1 MTQLYFCDATILTIG
16 YGDLVPTVDVGRGL
30 VFPYS
35 VIGTVML
42 GLVIASFTRFLA
54 DLGENKVV
62 KHHAEKKRIK
72 ALQEADTIKDD
83 SNSKDLPSK
92 STNVLNMAT
101 ANRGTGESDCFRLR
115 LKSIFNKIFDKA
127 LPLLFYER
135 RTIQAL
141 QLHDSRARF
150 REMRRIQ
157 ESTNTFKRYTALII
171 SIITFN
177 IVWAGGAIV
186 FWQAEKS
193 VQDMTYFRAL
203 YFCYVSLLTIGYGD
217 LAPKS
222 TAGRPFFVVWS
233 LVAVPIM
240 TILISSMSDT
250 VIMNF
255 KDATFYIGD
264 LLVLPTKAAWAKWLY
279 KFRWIMKKTAP
290 SRQNQKQKM
299 IQRWQLENSQQAT
312 EDEISEN
319 NRYNDHNDLDEKR
332 STTSRRRPLSDSNYA
347 FRLATAIQRVTG
359 YVKSKK
365 DVKFSYDE
373 WAEFISLFQF
383 LLNSTEMDMP
393 EGELDDSQLQWDWIG
408 EKSPLMSNQSEAE
421 FVLDK
426 LLESLI
432 NYSQMLR
439 KQHRM
444 QRAQSSIRSIDRPY
458 SHEAPRQ
465 IHGENDVDD
474 GNAQLAK

>member
-1 MTQLYFCDATILTIG
+1 MRIAFLHQILISMQLYFCDATILTIG
-16 YGDLVPTVDVGRGL
+16 YGDLVPTDDIGRGL

-54 DLGENKVV
+54 DLGENKVI
-62 KHHAEKKRIK
+62 KHHAEKKRIQ
-72 ALQEADTIKDD
+72 ALQEANTTKNN
-83 SNSKDLPSK
+83 SNPNQGLSDPR
-92 STNVLNMAT
+92 NGLNT
-101 ANRGTGESDCFRLR
+101 TSANKGTGESNGYSVRQRNAFHKLC
-115 LKSIFNKIFDKA
+115 DKA
-127 LPLLFYER
+127 LPLLSLHKR
-135 RTIQAL
+135 RTVQAL
-141 QLHDSRARF
+141 QLHDPRARF

-157 ESTNTFKRYTALII
+157 ESTSTFKRYTTLTI
-171 SIITFN
+171 SVITFT

-264 LLVLPTKAAWAKWLY
+264 LLVLPTKTAWANWLY
-279 KFRWIMKKTAP
+279 KFRWIMKKTKP
-290 SRQNQKQKM
+290 SMQNRKEKM
-299 IQRWQLENSQQAT
+299 IHKWQLENSRQAT
-312 EDEISEN
+312 GDEINGN
-319 NRYNDHNDLDEKR
+319 NEDDVDNDFDEKR
-332 STTSRRRPLSDSNYA
+332 STVSQRRPLNDSNYA
-347 FRLATAIQRVTG
+347 FRLATAIQQVAG
-359 YVKSKK
+359 YVKSKR

-373 WAEFISLFQF
+373 WAEFVSLFQF
-383 LLNSTEMDMP
+383 LLNSRGLDMSDVEMD
-393 EGELDDSQLQWDWIG
+393 DNQLQWDWIG

-426 LLESLI
+426 LLESLVK
-432 NYSQMLR
+432 YSQMLR
-439 KQHRM
+439 KQHRA
-444 QRAQSSIRSIDRPY
+444 QQAQSSICSVDIPY
-458 SHEAPRQ
+458 P
-465 IHGENDVDD
+465 HG
-474 GNAQLAK
+474 AS